1 MLDWIVLTLAMASAD
16 GEVVTYVHTDA
27 LGSPV
32 AITDSHGNVIERFAY
47 EPYGSVV
54 GIAAADGP
62 GYSGHV
68 FDSTT
73 GLNYMQQ
80 RYYSPE
86 IGAFLSVDPVA
97 AYGGSLPMVGSLP
110 SSTGT
115 DTPIAV
121 LTTLSIRTAE
131 FLWLRG

>member
-1 MLDWIVLTLAMASAD
+1 MLNWIVLTLTMASTD

-32 AITDSHGNVIERFAY
+32 AITDSNGKVLERFSY

-54 GIAAADGP
+54 GIVAADGP

-80 RYYSPE
+80 RIILPK
-86 IGAFLSVDPVA
+86 SVLFSV
-97 AYGGSLPMVGSLP
+97 
-110 SSTGT
+110 
-115 DTPIAV
+115 
-121 LTTLSIRTAE
+121 
-131 FLWLRG
+131 